1 MDEEKKVDDV
11 LSGDE
16 TVAVPEEVK
25 TQNSTDE
32 YLAGWKR
39 ALADYENLK
48 RETQKDKGMWT
59 GIVTADVITS
69 FLPIYDY
76 LQATVA
82 KPPEIAGVEK
92 WFAGVQLILTQ
103 FLGTL
108 GQYGVG
114 EIEVVG
120 KVMDA
125 NTCEAVGTEKDETK
139 EDNVVLRCVQ
149 TGFSMNGKVIRVAKV
164 IVNQRS

>member
-1 MDEEKKVDDV
+1 MDDEKKVDDV
-11 LSGDE
+11 LRE
-16 TVAVPEEVK
+16 TQEHVSETPVTPS
-25 TQNSTDE
+25 STDE

-82 KPPEIAGVEK
+82 KPPEIPGVEK

-164 IVNQRS
+164 IVNSKN